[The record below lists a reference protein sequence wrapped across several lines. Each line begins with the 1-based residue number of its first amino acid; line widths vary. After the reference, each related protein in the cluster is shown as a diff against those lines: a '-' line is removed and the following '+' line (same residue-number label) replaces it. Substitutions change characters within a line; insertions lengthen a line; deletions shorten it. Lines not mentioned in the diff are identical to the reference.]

1 MKPEEK
7 KALQNQ
13 YKNGI
18 VISCRAHELPE
29 KFLTVI
35 RIEEERNANN
45 RRVFK

>member
-7 KALQNQ
+7 KALETL

-29 KFLTVI
+29 KFLQVI
-35 RIEEERNANN
+35 QI
-45 RRVFK
+45 KGGKK